1 MGGLMQ
7 APACYPAPVVEKPM
21 GSVPI
26 PTLQTEKLK
35 PREGQGLV

>member
-7 APACYPAPVVEKPM
+7 APACCPAPVVNELM
-21 GSVPI
+21 ASVPSPI
-26 PTLQTEKLK
+26 LQTGKLK

>member
-7 APACYPAPVVEKPM
+7 APACCPAPVVNEPM

-26 PTLQTEKLK
+26 PTLQTGKLK
-35 PREGQGLV
+35 PGEAQGFV